1 MGVDGASGPDEFGQ
15 LLVALRRG
23 AGLSQEQLAHLAG
36 ISVRA
41 LADME
46 RGRTRGPQRGTVQ
59 ALCEALRVEPSAAG
73 DLERAAAA
81 GYRAVN
87 VQAAARLATR
97 SHSPATYMTS
107 PLAAAPSTGCGPWW
121 RPPRLR
127 IRRSSLCAANPDSA
141 RPRSRCTPRTASH
154 RSSRTGSSLST
165 CMAWTWS

>member
-73 DLERAAAA
+73 ELS
-81 GYRAVN
+81 
-87 VQAAARLATR
+87 ARL
-97 SHSPATYMTS
+97 
-107 PLAAAPSTGCGPWW
+107 
-121 RPPRLR
+121 PPRL
-127 IRRSSLCAANPDSA
+127 A
-141 RPRSRCTPRTASH
+141 R
-154 RSSRTGSSLST
+154 
-165 CMAWTWS
+165 